1 VWLAGAWWQCCGGSI
16 STMGIILSSD
26 HRDCSERYA
35 EMTKQEFEHRFE
47 HAKFSL
53 NNVQNNIR
61 FIDRKVAGGMGLIA
75 IALGFFIS
83 RSLVAKQLVL
93 LHEENFKFLIW

>member
-1 VWLAGAWWQCCGGSI
+1 
-16 STMGIILSSD
+16 
-26 HRDCSERYA
+26 
-35 EMTKQEFEHRFE
+35 MTKQEFEHRFE

-83 RSLVAKQLVL
+83 RSLVAKQLVQC
-93 LHEENFKFLIW
+93 KV